1 MDRPASRSSPSVIAD
16 DLRRVVCRLMPR
28 PPGVEL
34 RRRARTD
41 GTITYWLRVR
51 VGGADESILLGNTAD
66 GWDEARADRA
76 RRRLLSKIE
85 LGLWRPGETGTD
97 PSAEREPIFPELAT
111 E

>member
-1 MDRPASRSSPSVIAD
+1 
-16 DLRRVVCRLMPR
+16 MPR